1 MKEMK
6 LRKTLPQQLADVGAR
21 EQFPVK
27 APKEIPSLSCAE
39 ARETG
44 EALAHCLARPS
55 QQGEGTRWVAL
66 SMARDREAKAEW
78 KIPQGKVRGPRSW
91 TRNELL
97 VPKVDPGT
105 PFRVQWTVLFS
116 HRLTCRKEANPH
128 FPKGSL
134 GLQLCCVS
142 RHSLSCRFPYPPVL
156 NGVWLSS
163 GKAVGRE
170 TEAKAPLVS
179 LGYWGVLSVTNYYKA
194 QFRKEKKNPLK
205 TILRKP

>member
-1 MKEMK
+1 
-6 LRKTLPQQLADVGAR
+6 
-21 EQFPVK
+21 
-27 APKEIPSLSCAE
+27 
-39 ARETG
+39 
-44 EALAHCLARPS
+44 
-55 QQGEGTRWVAL
+55 
-66 SMARDREAKAEW
+66 MARDREAKAEW

-91 TRNELL
+91 TRNELP

-194 QFRKEKKNPLK
+194 QFRKEKKILWRQYLESHRQCRFTAFLSFSLLFPPSFFDTIFTEPLYVHWAVYF
-205 TILRKP
+205 LE